1 MLWLELLVLR
11 LDWLIGYVLDRLRI
25 YTYIYIEYSI
35 QIYTYPHWVRLG
47 PKANIHTYTY
57 NIYMRDYLSFDRIG
71 SGSSKLLSSLSTFTS
86 EYSIYRVYSIWSI
99 YIWPNMLEIY
109 NNNDSIVCFFFVK
122 KMKSNFEFLFLLK
135 YFFFFLLFKRSFIF
149 LLQSIA
155 ILRFVLRIYIAVYN
169 HHIISYHMYIHSY
182 INMCYVYHI
191 W

>member
-109 NNNDSIVCFFFVK
+109 NNNDSIVCFLFCKKNEIKFWVFV
-122 KMKSNFEFLFLLK
+122 FVEI
-135 YFFFFLLFKRSFIF
+135 FFFFCFSNGLLYFFCNRLQFWDLCLEF
-149 LLQSIA
+149 TLLCTI
-155 ILRFVLRIYIAVYN
+155 
-169 HHIISYHMYIHSY
+169 IISYHIICTYIHT
-182 INMCYVYHI
+182 
-191 W
+191 